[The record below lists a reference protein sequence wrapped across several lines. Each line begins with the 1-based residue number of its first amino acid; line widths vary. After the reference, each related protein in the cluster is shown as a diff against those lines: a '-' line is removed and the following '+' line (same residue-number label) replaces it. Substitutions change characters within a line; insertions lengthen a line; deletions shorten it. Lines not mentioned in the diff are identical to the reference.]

1 MDKKIEYR
9 KIYYENHKLK
19 YLEYYNQNKDVYKQ
33 RYLNYYEKNRSKINE
48 YNKQYWKSYC
58 KKNDKLL
65 INDNNHINNSV
76 YPSDYRESYKHQ
88 VTIIKNVR
96 VTF

>member
-1 MDKKIEYR
+1 MDKIEYR
-9 KIYYENHKLK
+9 KTYYENHKLK
-19 YLEYYNQNKDVYKQ
+19 YLEYYNQNKDMYKQ

-65 INDNNHINNSV
+65 INDNNHINNSK
-76 YPSDYRESYKHQ
+76 YPSDYRESYNHQ
-88 VTIIKNVR
+88 VTISKNVR

>member
-1 MDKKIEYR
+1 MDKINYR

-19 YLEYYNQNKDVYKQ
+19 YLNYYEKNKQSYKD
-33 RYLNYYEKNRSKINE
+33 RYINYYEKNRSKINE
-48 YNKQYWKSYC
+48 YNKDYWKSYC

-76 YPSDYRESYKHQ
+76 YKESYKHQ
-88 VTIIKNVR
+88 VTISKNVR